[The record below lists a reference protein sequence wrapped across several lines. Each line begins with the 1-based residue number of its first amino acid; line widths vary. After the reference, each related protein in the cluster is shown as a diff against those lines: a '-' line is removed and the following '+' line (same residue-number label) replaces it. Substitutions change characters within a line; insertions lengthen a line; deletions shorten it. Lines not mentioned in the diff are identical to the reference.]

1 MDTQQQPYGF
11 WDNNRVL
18 IKGILVGI
26 LILVMMIPQVFVSN
40 LVYERQERQTQ
51 VVNEVSS
58 KWAARQTITGPVLML
73 PYLDSGVV
81 KQAYVLPEELKINGT
96 LQPTQKKRSLYN
108 VMLYSAK
115 LTLDGRFSPVPLQK
129 LGLHSDNII
138 WKDARIVVS
147 LDDMHGLTDQVTL
160 NWNGTNQQ
168 MEAGVPNNDIVDNGI
183 SIPVAIDPQNPSS
196 FSINMSLR
204 GSDHLNFVPAGKTTE
219 VNLIASWKDP
229 KFDGLYLP
237 ETSDITKDRF
247 TAHWKIM
254 PLTRSY
260 PECWK
265 SNHYDMH
272 GAAFGVG
279 LIQPVDGYA
288 KTNRSVKYA
297 ILFIAL
303 TVTFFFF
310 LEIIMRRKIHP
321 IQYIL
326 VGMALT
332 IFYTLLLS
340 ISEYTGFDVAYLI
353 AAAAT
358 VGLISSY
365 VWGIFK
371 KIKTATMF
379 TAALAGLYGYIYIL
393 IQLEDYALLF
403 GSIGLFLILAIIM
416 HYSRKVDWYGTKN
429 KPADTP
435 ERGSWRTPAED

>member
-1 MDTQQQPYGF
+1 MDTHQQPYGF

-73 PYLDSGVV
+73 PYLDSGAV

-108 VMLYSAK
+108 VMLYSAR
-115 LTLDGRFSPVPLQK
+115 LTLDGRFGPTPLQK
-129 LGLHSDNII
+129 LGLRTDNII

-160 NWNGTNQQ
+160 NWNGTSQQ
-168 MEAGVPNNDIVDNGI
+168 MEAGVPNNDIIDNGM
-183 SIPVAIDPQNPSS
+183 SIPVTIDPQNPSS
-196 FSINMSLR
+196 FSISMNLR
-204 GSDHLNFVPAGKTTE
+204 GSDHLNFIPAGKTTE
-219 VNLIASWKDP
+219 VNLTAAWKDP

-237 ETSDITKDRF
+237 ETSDIGKQQF

-254 PLTRSY
+254 PLTRNY

-272 GAAFGVG
+272 KAAFGVG

-303 TVTFFFF
+303 TFTFFFF

-371 KIKTATMF
+371 RMKTAVVF
-379 TAALAGLYGYIYIL
+379 TAALSGLYGYIYIL

-403 GSIGLFLILAIIM
+403 GSIGLFLILAVIM
-416 HYSRKVDWYGTKN
+416 HYSRKIDWYGNKN
-429 KPADTP
+429 KPADTI
-435 ERGSWRTPAED
+435 ERGSWRTAAEE

>member
-1 MDTQQQPYGF
+1 MDTHQQPYGF

-18 IKGILVGI
+18 IKGILVGM

-58 KWAARQTITGPVLML
+58 KWAAKQTVTGPILML

-115 LTLDGRFSPVPLQK
+115 LTLDGRFGAVPLQK
-129 LGLHSDNII
+129 LGLRTDNII
-138 WKDARIVVS
+138 WKDARVVVS

-160 NWNGTNQQ
+160 NWNGTSQQ

-183 SIPVAIDPQNPSS
+183 SIPVTIDPQNPST

-204 GSDHLNFVPAGKTTE
+204 GSDHLNFVPAGKTTD
-219 VNLIASWKDP
+219 VNLTASWKAP

-254 PLTRSY
+254 PLTRNY

-272 GAAFGVG
+272 KAAFGVG

-303 TVTFFFF
+303 TFTFFFF

-371 KIKTATMF
+371 KMKTATMF

-416 HYSRKVDWYGTKN
+416 HYSRKVDWYGTKD
-429 KPADTP
+429 KPADTI